1 MSRPSPDF
9 LYFAYGSNMSSR
21 RLTAPGRAPS
31 ATRVTVGYVPG
42 RRLTFDKFST
52 RDRSGKCDCEA
63 TGDPAELVY
72 GVVYRIAALERA
84 ALDAAEGLHKGYR
97 GEILTVIAEDATHR
111 ALVYVATDKRP
122 GLTVFDWYLE
132 HVLRGATENGLP
144 PDYVE
149 SLRRLPTVVDGD
161 RGRAAKERA
170 MYAVADPTLIRIHG
184 R

>member
-1 MSRPSPDF
+1 MSQPAPDF

-31 ATRVTVGYVPG
+31 ATRLTDGYVPG

-52 RDRSGKCDCEA
+52 GDRSGKCDCEA
-63 TGDPAELVY
+63 TGDPAKLVY
-72 GVVYRIAALERA
+72 GVVYRIATLERA

-111 ALVYVATDKRP
+111 ALAYVATDKRP
-122 GLTVFDWYLE
+122 GLMVFDWYLE

-144 PDYVE
+144 LGYVQAI
-149 SLRRLPTVVDGD
+149 RQVPTVVDGNQ
-161 RGRAAKERA
+161 RRAASERA
-170 MYAVADPTLIRIHG
+170 LYG
-184 R
+184 

>member
-1 MSRPSPDF
+1 MSQPTPDF

-63 TGDPAELVY
+63 TGDPADRVY
-72 GVVYRIAALERA
+72 GVVYRIDMSERA
-84 ALDAAEGLHKGYR
+84 ALDEAEGLHRGYR
-97 GEILTVIAEDATHR
+97 DEILTVIAEDATHR
-111 ALVYVATDKRP
+111 ALSYVATDKSP
-122 GLTVFDWYLE
+122 GLPVFDWYLE

-149 SLRRLPTVVDGD
+149 SLRRIPTVVDGD
-161 RGRAAKERA
+161 RGRATKERA
-170 MYAVADPTLIRIHG
+170 IYAVNDPTE
-184 R
+184 